1 MKKTLK
7 ITALSTLLMG
17 FFVSWSPAKDLATYI
32 DNAYRKIIENQI
44 YTEKQADALWWK
56 LNERDMILTP
66 NEEYDDLGDKFYDS
80 KLRSDESLNVT
91 RLLVDYPSATAAYLH
106 QIHNEKYICLQN
118 IREVWLSPKVDV
130 WAFINELSYWFVQ
143 DEYKAGTK
151 ADFIKYRDYARDYDS
166 DFSYSG
172 GMMNGSCTIYVP
184 ESELPKGLLSYSSKP
199 LSPVYFVKV
208 YSGDVYEAFKKG
220 DSAAREWCPGH
231 EYTGKAYT
239 ASRMKQHM
247 TCQQPD
253 EWYYSCKW
261 CGKCEYNPKH
271 TFSGSK
277 SPVHSFAR
285 FDISDKNFAG
295 INKQGEKVYYLSCRW
310 CGINKRDADLS
321 DFTYEFFLRQFS
333 LKNSPEV
340 KAAYNMYLEQKKD
353 SWKKGGQNYEQALDV
368 STKVNLNPWSFA
380 VPKSKDLKVKISE
393 NAQDGVYW
401 AARNGLVDESIL
413 GDDFTKPLTRMQ
425 ASAIAVTLAEKLS
438 GKSVSSAKSKTYS
451 DTKSKYALKAAG
463 AGIYGGASEGKFNP
477 DGAVDRQQLATFFY
491 QALMYAKKNKNVRY
505 TPYESKLARYSD
517 NAGIADW
524 AKEAAAF
531 MDALGLVE
539 GSSRTKFLPEET
551 LTIEQALVIANN
563 SLDAPN
569 IGWYQSGPSDTD
581 KLELRHSTNDFQL
594 QNGGVQTQLEYRYY
608 ERFWRPFA
616 IPEIPASAAVLERF
630 AVLDPY
636 TNERLYAR
644 KINFFAVKAE

>member
-7 ITALSTLLMG
+7 IAVFFILISG
-17 FFVSWSPAKDLATYI
+17 FFVSVVSAI
-32 DNAYRKIIENQI
+32 DIAEGINKAYRERIKKQI
-44 YTEKQADALWWK
+44 YTEKQADSLWWK

-66 NEEYDDLGDKFYDS
+66 IKEEPLLGDRYYETLLK
-80 KLRSDESLNVT
+80 SDESLNVT
-91 RLLVDYPSATAAYLH
+91 RLLVDYPTATASYYLH
-106 QIHNEKYICLQN
+106 GQSPLQN
-118 IREVWLSPKVDV
+118 IREVWLSPQVDS
-130 WAFINELSYWFVQ
+130 WEYINDLQEVF
-143 DEYKAGTK
+143 
-151 ADFIKYRDYARDYDS
+151 ADLGAALYFDG
-166 DFSYSG
+166 SG
-172 GMMNGSCTIYVP
+172 GMFNGFCTIYVSD
-184 ESELPKGLLSYSSKP
+184 EGELPNGLLSYSSKP

-247 TCQQPD
+247 TCQQPN

-271 TFSGSK
+271 TFSDGVPK
-277 SPVHSFAR
+277 SPAHDFAR
-285 FDISDKNFAG
+285 FDISDKNYIG
-295 INKQGEKVYYLSCRW
+295 TNKQGEEVYCLSCRW
-310 CGINKRDADLS
+310 CGINTRDDDLGL
-321 DFTYEFFLRQFS
+321 TYKFFLYS
-333 LKNSPEV
+333 TGNKDVPGMKE
-340 KAAYNMYLEQKKD
+340 AYNMYMEQKKN
-353 SWKKGGQNYEQALDV
+353 SWKKGGQNYEYSLNV
-368 STKVNLNPWSFA
+368 TTKDNINTFSFA
-380 VPKSKDLKVKISE
+380 VPKFKKVVAKISE

-401 AARNGLVDESIL
+401 AARNGLVDESVL
-413 GDDFTKPLTRMQ
+413 GDDFTKPLTRLQ
-425 ASAIAVTLAEKLS
+425 ASAIAVAIAEKLS
-438 GKSVSSAKSKTYS
+438 GKSVSSAKSKTYF

-505 TPYESKLARYSD
+505 TPYESKLTRYSD
-517 NAGIADW
+517 NVSIADW

-569 IGWYQSGPSDTD
+569 IGWYQSGPSDTSGMAYPGD
-581 KLELRHSTNDFQL
+581 NNTHNC
-594 QNGGVQTQLEYRYY
+594 GVSTQLNYRPY
-608 ERFWRPFA
+608 ERFWRPVA
-616 IPEIPASAAVLERF
+616 IPEKPGASVFDERF
-630 AVLDPY
+630 AILDPY
-636 TNERLYAR
+636 TNARLYVQ
-644 KINFFAVKAE
+644 KLKFFAIKAE

>member
-1 MKKTLK
+1 M
-7 ITALSTLLMG
+7 
-17 FFVSWSPAKDLATYI
+17 
-32 DNAYRKIIENQI
+32 
-44 YTEKQADALWWK
+44 
-56 LNERDMILTP
+56 
-66 NEEYDDLGDKFYDS
+66 LGDHYYGPLLK
-80 KLRSDESLNVT
+80 SDESLNVT
-91 RLLVDYPSATAAYLH
+91 RLLVDYPTATASYLYG
-106 QIHNEKYICLQN
+106 QSPLQN
-118 IREVWLSPKVDV
+118 IREVWLSPQVDS
-130 WAFINELSYWFVQ
+130 WEYINDLQEVF
-143 DEYKAGTK
+143 
-151 ADFIKYRDYARDYDS
+151 ADLGAALYFDG
-166 DFSYSG
+166 SG
-172 GMMNGSCTIYVP
+172 GMFNGFCTIYVSD
-184 ESELPKGLLSYSSKP
+184 EGELPKGLLSYSTKP

-220 DSAAREWCPGH
+220 DSAAMEWCSGH
-231 EYTGKAYT
+231 DYTGKAYT

-247 TCQQPD
+247 TCQQPN

-271 TFSGSK
+271 TFSDGVPK
-277 SPVHSFAR
+277 SPVHDFAR
-285 FDISDKNFAG
+285 FDISDKNYIG
-295 INKQGEKVYYLSCRW
+295 TNKQGEEVYCLSCRW
-310 CGINKRDADLS
+310 CGINKHESDLV
-321 DFTYEFFLRQFS
+321 DFTYEYFRYYNGH
-333 LKNSPEV
+333 KDTPEV
-340 KAAYNMYLEQKKD
+340 RAAYNMYMEQKKD

-380 VPKSKDLKVKISE
+380 VPKSKDVKAKISE
-393 NAQDGVYW
+393 KAQDGVYW

-517 NAGIADW
+517 NASIADW

-539 GSSRTKFLPEET
+539 GPSRTKFLPEET

-569 IGWYQSGPSDTD
+569 IGWYQSGPSDTSGMAYPGD
-581 KLELRHSTNDFQL
+581 NKTRNC
-594 QNGGVQTQLEYRYY
+594 GVSTQLNYRPY
-608 ERFWRPFA
+608 ERFWRPVA
-616 IPEIPASAAVLERF
+616 IPEKPGASVFDERF
-630 AVLDPY
+630 AILDPY
-636 TNERLYAR
+636 TNDRLYVQ
-644 KINFFAVKAE
+644 KLKFFAVKAE

>member
-7 ITALSTLLMG
+7 IAVFFILISG
-17 FFVSWSPAKDLATYI
+17 FFVSVVSAI
-32 DNAYRKIIENQI
+32 DIAEGINKAYRELIKKQI
-44 YTEKQADALWWK
+44 YTEKQADSLWWK

-66 NEEYDDLGDKFYDS
+66 IKEETLLGDHYYENLLK
-80 KLRSDESLNVT
+80 SDESLNVT
-91 RLLVDYPSATAAYLH
+91 RLLVDYPTATASYYLH
-106 QIHNEKYICLQN
+106 GQSPLQN
-118 IREVWLSPKVDV
+118 IREVWLSPQVDS
-130 WAFINELSYWFVQ
+130 WEYINDLQEVF
-143 DEYKAGTK
+143 
-151 ADFIKYRDYARDYDS
+151 ADLGSALYFDG
-166 DFSYSG
+166 SG
-172 GMMNGSCTIYVP
+172 GMFNGFCTIYVSD
-184 ESELPKGLLSYSSKP
+184 EGELPNGLLSYSSKP

-247 TCQQPD
+247 TCQQPN

-271 TFSGSK
+271 TFSDGVPK
-277 SPVHSFAR
+277 SPAHDFAR
-285 FDISDKNFAG
+285 FDISDKNYIG
-295 INKQGEKVYYLSCRW
+295 TNKQGEEVYCLSCRW
-310 CGINKRDADLS
+310 CGINTRDDDLGL
-321 DFTYEFFLRQFS
+321 TYKFFLYS
-333 LKNSPEV
+333 TGNKDVPGMKE
-340 KAAYNMYLEQKKD
+340 AYNMYMEQKKN
-353 SWKKGGQNYEQALDV
+353 SWKKGGQNYEYSLNV
-368 STKVNLNPWSFA
+368 TTKDNINTFSFA
-380 VPKSKDLKVKISE
+380 VPKFKKVVAKISE

-401 AARNGLVDESIL
+401 AARNGLVDESVL
-413 GDDFTKPLTRMQ
+413 GDDFTKPLTRLQ
-425 ASAIAVTLAEKLS
+425 ASAIAVAIAEKLS

-491 QALMYAKKNKNVRY
+491 QALMYAKKNKNIRY

-517 NAGIADW
+517 NASIADW

-569 IGWYQSGPSDTD
+569 IGWYQSGPSDTSGMAYPGD
-581 KLELRHSTNDFQL
+581 NNTHNC
-594 QNGGVQTQLEYRYY
+594 GVSTQLNYRPY
-608 ERFWRPFA
+608 ERFWRPVA
-616 IPEIPASAAVLERF
+616 IPEKPGASVFDERF
-630 AVLDPY
+630 AILDPY
-636 TNERLYAR
+636 TNARLYVQ
-644 KINFFAVKAE
+644 KLKFFAIKAE

>member
-1 MKKTLK
+1 MKKTFK
-7 ITALSTLLMG
+7 IAALSTLIMS
-17 FFVSWSPAKDLATYI
+17 FFVNLSPAKAPTTYI
-32 DNAYRKIIENQI
+32 DNAYKEIIENQI
-44 YTEKQADALWWK
+44 YTEQQADALWWK
-56 LNERDMILTP
+56 TNERDMILTP
-66 NEEYDDLGDKFYDS
+66 NEEYDDLGDMFYDS
-80 KLRSDESLNVT
+80 KLRSDESLNIT
-91 RLLVDYPSATAAYLH
+91 RLLVDYPSATASYLH
-106 QIHNEKYICLQN
+106 QIFRKQYLCLQN
-118 IREVWLSPKVDV
+118 IREVWLSQQVDV
-130 WAFINELSYWFVQ
+130 WAFIDELQ
-143 DEYKAGTK
+143 DEFLEEEYQAGTK
-151 ADFIKYRDYARDYDS
+151 DDFIKYVDKLW
-166 DFSYSG
+166 FSG

-247 TCQQPD
+247 TCQQPN

-261 CGKCEYNPKH
+261 CGKCEYNPNH
-271 TFSGSK
+271 TFSDGVPK
-277 SPVHSFAR
+277 SPVHDFAR

-295 INKQGEKVYYLSCRW
+295 KNKQGENVYYISCRW
-310 CGINKRDADLS
+310 CGINKRESDLV
-321 DFTYEFFLRQFS
+321 DFTYEYFRYCTGHKDTS
-333 LKNSPEV
+333 EV
-340 KAAYNMYLEQKKD
+340 RAAYNMYMEQKKD

-380 VPKSKDLKVKISE
+380 VPKSKKVVAKISE

-401 AARNGLVDESIL
+401 AARNGLVDESVL
-413 GDDFTKPLTRMQ
+413 GDDFTKPLTRLQ
-425 ASAIAVTLAEKLS
+425 ASAIAVVLAEKLS
-438 GKSVSSAKSKTYS
+438 GKSVLSAKSKTYS
-451 DTKSKYALKAAG
+451 DTKSRYALKAAG

-517 NAGIADW
+517 SASIADW

-539 GSSRTKFLPEET
+539 GSSRTEFLPEET

-581 KLELRHSTNDFQL
+581 KLELSHSTNDFQL
-594 QNGGVQTQLEYRYY
+594 QNCGVATQLEYRYY
-608 ERFWRPFA
+608 ERFWRPFS
-616 IPEIPASAAVLERF
+616 IPEIPAAAAMLERF

-644 KINFFAVKAE
+644 KINFFAIKAE

>member
-1 MKKTLK
+1 MKKTFK
-7 ITALSTLLMG
+7 IAVLSTLIMG
-17 FFVSWSPAKDLATYI
+17 FFVSVASAKDLATYI

-44 YTEKQADALWWK
+44 YTEKQADSLWWK

-66 NEEYDDLGDKFYDS
+66 IKEYDDLGDKFYDS
-80 KLRSDESLNVT
+80 KLSSDESLNIT
-91 RLLVDYPSATAAYLH
+91 RLLVDYPSATATYLH
-106 QIHNEKYICLQN
+106 QIQLKRSNCLQN
-118 IREVWLSPKVDV
+118 IREVWLSPQVDV
-130 WAFINELSYWFVQ
+130 WAFIDDLQSEFIQ
-143 DEYKAGTK
+143 DEYQAGTK
-151 ADFIKYRDYARDYDS
+151 DDFIKYEDKLW
-166 DFSYSG
+166 FSG
-172 GMMNGSCTIYVP
+172 GMMNGFCTIYVP

-231 EYTGKAYT
+231 VYTGKAYT
-239 ASRMKQHM
+239 ASRMKRHM
-247 TCQQPD
+247 TCRQPN

-261 CGKCEYNPKH
+261 CGKCEYNPNH
-271 TFSGSK
+271 TFSDGIPK
-277 SPVHSFAR
+277 SPVHDFAR
-285 FDISDKNFAG
+285 FDISDKNYIG
-295 INKQGEKVYYLSCRW
+295 TNKQGEEVYCLSCRW
-310 CGINKRDADLS
+310 CGINTRDDDLGL
-321 DFTYEFFLRQFS
+321 TYKFFLYS
-333 LKNSPEV
+333 TGNKDVPGMKE
-340 KAAYNMYLEQKKD
+340 AYNMYMEQKKN
-353 SWKKGGQNYEQALDV
+353 SWKKGGQNYEFSLNV
-368 STKVNLNPWSFA
+368 TTKDNINTFSFA
-380 VPKSKDLKVKISE
+380 VPKSKKVVAKISE

-401 AARNGLVDESIL
+401 AARNGLVDEEAL

-425 ASAIAVTLAEKLS
+425 ASAIAVALAEKLS

-505 TPYESKLARYSD
+505 TPYESKLTRYSD
-517 NAGIADW
+517 NASIADW
-524 AKEAAAF
+524 AKDAAAF

-539 GSSRTKFLPEET
+539 GLSRTKFLPEET

-594 QNGGVQTQLEYRYY
+594 QNCGVQTQLEYRYY

>member
-1 MKKTLK
+1 MKKTFK
-7 ITALSTLLMG
+7 ITGLSTLIIG
-17 FFVSWSPAKDLATYI
+17 FFVSVASAKDLATYI
-32 DNAYRKIIENQI
+32 DNAYKEIIEKQI
-44 YTEKQADALWWK
+44 YTEKQADSLWWK
-56 LNERDMILTP
+56 TNAREMILTP

-80 KLRSDESLNVT
+80 KLRSDESLNIT
-91 RLLVDYPSATAAYLH
+91 RLLVDYPSATASYLH
-106 QIHNEKYICLQN
+106 QIFKAKYLCLKN
-118 IREVWLSPKVDV
+118 IREVWLSQQVDA
-130 WAFINELSYWFVQ
+130 WAFIDELQSEFIQ
-143 DEYKAGTK
+143 EEYKAGTK
-151 ADFIKYRDYARDYDS
+151 DDFIKYEDKLW
-166 DFSYSG
+166 FSG
-172 GMMNGSCTIYVP
+172 GMMNGFCTIYVP

-353 SWKKGGQNYEQALDV
+353 SWKKGGTSYEQALDV

-380 VPKSKDLKVKISE
+380 VPKSKDVKAKISE

-401 AARNGLVDESIL
+401 ASLNGLVDESVL
-413 GDDFTKPLTRMQ
+413 GDDFTKPLTRLQ

-438 GKSVSSAKSKTYS
+438 GKSISPAKSKTYS

-463 AGIYGGASEGKFNP
+463 VGIYGGASEGKFNP

-581 KLELRHSTNDFQL
+581 KFELRHSTNDFQL
-594 QNGGVQTQLEYRYY
+594 QNCGVATQLEYRYY
-608 ERFWRPFA
+608 ERFWRPFS
-616 IPEIPASAAVLERF
+616 IPEIPAAAAVLERF

-644 KINFFAVKAE
+644 KINFFAVKAD

>member
-7 ITALSTLLMG
+7 IAVFFILIAG
-17 FFVSWSPAKDLATYI
+17 FFVSVVSAI
-32 DNAYRKIIENQI
+32 DIAESINKAYRERIKKQI
-44 YTEKQADALWWK
+44 YTEKQADSLWWK

-66 NEEYDDLGDKFYDS
+66 IKEETLLGDHYYEPLLK
-80 KLRSDESLNVT
+80 SDESLNVT
-91 RLLVDYPSATAAYLH
+91 RLLVDYPTATASYLYG
-106 QIHNEKYICLQN
+106 QSPLQN
-118 IREVWLSPKVDV
+118 IREVWLSPQVDS
-130 WAFINELSYWFVQ
+130 WEYINDLQEFFEQLGDDLFIG
-143 DEYKAGTK
+143 A
-151 ADFIKYRDYARDYDS
+151 
-166 DFSYSG
+166 SG
-172 GMMNGSCTIYVP
+172 GMFNGFCTIYVSD
-184 ESELPKGLLSYSSKP
+184 EGELPKGLLSYSSKP

-247 TCQQPD
+247 TCQQPN

-271 TFSGSK
+271 TFSDGVPK
-277 SPVHSFAR
+277 SPVHDFAR
-285 FDISDKNFAG
+285 FDISDKNYIG
-295 INKQGEKVYYLSCRW
+295 TNKQGEEVYCLSCRW
-310 CGINKRDADLS
+310 CGINTRDADIS
-321 DFTYEFFLRQFS
+321 DFTYKFFLRQFS
-333 LKNSPEV
+333 LKDSPDV
-340 KAAYNMYLEQKKD
+340 KAAYNMYLEQKR
-353 SWKKGGQNYEQALDV
+353 SGWKKGGQSYEFSLNV
-368 STKVNLNPWSFA
+368 TTKNNINTFSFA
-380 VPKSKDLKVKISE
+380 VPKSKDVKAKINE
-393 NAQDGVYW
+393 EFQNGVYW
-401 AARNGLVDESIL
+401 AARNGLVDESVL
-413 GDDFTKPLTRMQ
+413 GDDFTKPLTRLQ
-425 ASAIAVTLAEKLS
+425 ASAIAVALAEKLS

-463 AGIYGGASEGKFNP
+463 AGIYGGASDGKFNP
-477 DGAVDRQQLATFFY
+477 DSAVDRQQLATFFY

-517 NAGIADW
+517 NASIADW

-569 IGWYQSGPSDTD
+569 IGWYQSGPSDTSGMAYPGD
-581 KLELRHSTNDFQL
+581 NNTRNC
-594 QNGGVQTQLEYRYY
+594 GVSTQLNYRPY
-608 ERFWRPFA
+608 ERFWRPVA
-616 IPEIPASAAVLERF
+616 IPEKPGASVFDESF
-630 AVLDPY
+630 AILDPY
-636 TNERLYAR
+636 TNDRLYVQ
-644 KINFFAVKAE
+644 KLKFFAVKAD

>member
-1 MKKTLK
+1 M
-7 ITALSTLLMG
+7 
-17 FFVSWSPAKDLATYI
+17 
-32 DNAYRKIIENQI
+32 
-44 YTEKQADALWWK
+44 
-56 LNERDMILTP
+56 
-66 NEEYDDLGDKFYDS
+66 LGDHYYGPLLK
-80 KLRSDESLNVT
+80 SDESLNVT
-91 RLLVDYPSATAAYLH
+91 RLLVDYPTATASYLYG
-106 QIHNEKYICLQN
+106 QSPLQN
-118 IREVWLSPKVDV
+118 IREVWLSPQVDS
-130 WAFINELSYWFVQ
+130 WEYINELQEVF
-143 DEYKAGTK
+143 
-151 ADFIKYRDYARDYDS
+151 ADLGAALYFDG
-166 DFSYSG
+166 SG
-172 GMMNGSCTIYVP
+172 GMFNGFCTIYVSD
-184 ESELPKGLLSYSSKP
+184 EGELPNGLLSYSSKP

-220 DSAAREWCPGH
+220 DSAAKEWCPGH
-231 EYTGKAYT
+231 VYTGKAYT

-247 TCQQPD
+247 TCQQKN

-261 CGKCEYNPKH
+261 CGKCEYNPNH
-271 TFSGSK
+271 TFSDEGTK
-277 SPVHSFAR
+277 FPVHDFAR

-295 INKQGEKVYYLSCRW
+295 TNKQGEKVYYLSCRW
-310 CGINKRDADLS
+310 CGINKRESDLA
-321 DFTYEFFLRQFS
+321 DFTYEYFRYGAGH
-333 LKNSPEV
+333 KDTPEV
-340 KAAYNMYLEQKKD
+340 RAAYNMYMEQKKD
-353 SWKKGGQNYEQALDV
+353 SWKKGGTSYEQALDV

-380 VPKSKDLKVKISE
+380 VPKSKDVKAKISE

-401 AARNGLVDESIL
+401 AARNGLVDESVL

-425 ASAIAVTLAEKLS
+425 ASAIAVALAEKLS

-463 AGIYGGASEGKFNP
+463 AGIYGGASDGKFNP

-569 IGWYQSGPSDTD
+569 IGWYQSDPSDTSGMAYPGD
-581 KLELRHSTNDFQL
+581 NNARNC
-594 QNGGVQTQLEYRYY
+594 GVSTQLNYRPY
-608 ERFWRPFA
+608 ERFWRPVA
-616 IPEIPASAAVLERF
+616 IPEKPGASVFDERF
-630 AVLDPY
+630 AILDPY
-636 TNERLYAR
+636 TNDRLYVQ
-644 KINFFAVKAE
+644 KLKFFAVKAE

>member
-1 MKKTLK
+1 M
-7 ITALSTLLMG
+7 
-17 FFVSWSPAKDLATYI
+17 
-32 DNAYRKIIENQI
+32 
-44 YTEKQADALWWK
+44 
-56 LNERDMILTP
+56 
-66 NEEYDDLGDKFYDS
+66 LGDHYYGPLLK
-80 KLRSDESLNVT
+80 SDESLNVT
-91 RLLVDYPSATAAYLH
+91 RLLVDYPTATASYLYG
-106 QIHNEKYICLQN
+106 QSPLQN
-118 IREVWLSPKVDV
+118 IREVWLSPQVDS
-130 WAFINELSYWFVQ
+130 WEYINDLQEVF
-143 DEYKAGTK
+143 
-151 ADFIKYRDYARDYDS
+151 ADLGAALYFDG
-166 DFSYSG
+166 SG
-172 GMMNGSCTIYVP
+172 GMFNGFCTIYVSD
-184 ESELPKGLLSYSSKP
+184 EGELPKGLLSYSTKP

-220 DSAAREWCPGH
+220 DSAAKEWCPGH
-231 EYTGKAYT
+231 VYTGKAYT

-247 TCQQPD
+247 TCQQKN

-271 TFSGSK
+271 TFSDGVPK
-277 SPVHSFAR
+277 SPVHDFAR

-295 INKQGEKVYYLSCRW
+295 KNKQGENVYYISCRW
-310 CGINKRDADLS
+310 CGINKHESDLV
-321 DFTYEFFLRQFS
+321 DFTYEYFRYCTGH
-333 LKNSPEV
+333 KDTPEV
-340 KAAYNMYLEQKKD
+340 RAAYNMYMEQKKD

-380 VPKSKDLKVKISE
+380 VSKSKDVKAKISE

-401 AARNGLVDESIL
+401 AARNGLVDESVL

-517 NAGIADW
+517 NASIADW

-539 GSSRTKFLPEET
+539 GPSRTKFLPEET

-569 IGWYQSGPSDTD
+569 IGWYQSGPSDTSGMAYPGD
-581 KLELRHSTNDFQL
+581 NKTRNC
-594 QNGGVQTQLEYRYY
+594 GVSTQLNYRPY
-608 ERFWRPFA
+608 ERFWRPVA
-616 IPEIPASAAVLERF
+616 IPEKPGASVFDERF
-630 AVLDPY
+630 AILDPY
-636 TNERLYAR
+636 TNDRLYVQ
-644 KINFFAVKAE
+644 KLKFFAVKAE

>member
-7 ITALSTLLMG
+7 IAVFFILIAG
-17 FFVSWSPAKDLATYI
+17 FFVSVVSAI
-32 DNAYRKIIENQI
+32 DIAEGINKAYRERIKKQI
-44 YTEKQADALWWK
+44 YTEKQADSLWWK
-56 LNERDMILTP
+56 LNERDMVLTP
-66 NEEYDDLGDKFYDS
+66 IKEETLLGDHYYGPLLK
-80 KLRSDESLNVT
+80 SDESLNVT
-91 RLLVDYPSATAAYLH
+91 RLLVDYPTATASYLYG
-106 QIHNEKYICLQN
+106 QSPLQN
-118 IREVWLSPKVDV
+118 IREVWLSPQVDS
-130 WAFINELSYWFVQ
+130 WEYINDLQEVF
-143 DEYKAGTK
+143 
-151 ADFIKYRDYARDYDS
+151 ADLGAALYFDG
-166 DFSYSG
+166 SG
-172 GMMNGSCTIYVP
+172 GMFNGFCTIYVSD
-184 ESELPKGLLSYSSKP
+184 EGELPNGLLSYSSKP

-247 TCQQPD
+247 TCRQPN

-271 TFSGSK
+271 TFSDGVPK
-277 SPVHSFAR
+277 SPVHDFAR
-285 FDISDKNFAG
+285 FDISDKNYIG
-295 INKQGEKVYYLSCRW
+295 TNKQGEEVYCLSCRW
-310 CGINKRDADLS
+310 CGINTRDDDLGL
-321 DFTYEFFLRQFS
+321 TYKFFLYS
-333 LKNSPEV
+333 TGNKDVPGMKEV
-340 KAAYNMYLEQKKD
+340 YNMYMEQKKN
-353 SWKKGGQNYEQALDV
+353 SWKKGGQSYEFSLNV
-368 STKVNLNPWSFA
+368 TTKNNINTFSFA
-380 VPKSKDLKVKISE
+380 VPKSKKVAAKISE

-401 AARNGLVDESIL
+401 AARNGLVDESVL
-413 GDDFTKPLTRMQ
+413 GDDFTKPLTRLQ
-425 ASAIAVTLAEKLS
+425 ASAIAVALAEKLS

-517 NAGIADW
+517 NASIADW

-539 GSSRTKFLPEET
+539 GPSRTKFLPEEK
-551 LTIEQALVIANN
+551 LTIEQALIVANN

-569 IGWYQSGPSDTD
+569 IGWYQSGPSDTE
-581 KLELRHSTNDFQL
+581 KLDELRHSTNDFQL
-594 QNGGVQTQLEYRYY
+594 QNCGVATQLEYRYY
-608 ERFWRPFA
+608 ERFWRPFS
-616 IPEIPASAAVLERF
+616 IPEMPAAAAVLERF

-644 KINFFAVKAE
+644 KINFFAVKAD

>member
-1 MKKTLK
+1 M
-7 ITALSTLLMG
+7 
-17 FFVSWSPAKDLATYI
+17 
-32 DNAYRKIIENQI
+32 
-44 YTEKQADALWWK
+44 
-56 LNERDMILTP
+56 
-66 NEEYDDLGDKFYDS
+66 LGDHYYGPLLK
-80 KLRSDESLNVT
+80 SDESLNVT
-91 RLLVDYPSATAAYLH
+91 RLLVDYPTATASYLYG
-106 QIHNEKYICLQN
+106 QSPLQN
-118 IREVWLSPKVDV
+118 IREVWLSPQVDS
-130 WAFINELSYWFVQ
+130 WEYINDLQEVF
-143 DEYKAGTK
+143 
-151 ADFIKYRDYARDYDS
+151 ADLGAALYFDG
-166 DFSYSG
+166 SG
-172 GMMNGSCTIYVP
+172 GMFNGFCTIYVSD
-184 ESELPKGLLSYSSKP
+184 EGELPKGLLSYSSKP

-247 TCQQPD
+247 TCQQPN

-271 TFSGSK
+271 TFSDGVPK
-277 SPVHSFAR
+277 SPVHDFAR
-285 FDISDKNFAG
+285 FDISDKNYIG
-295 INKQGEKVYYLSCRW
+295 TNKQGEEVYCLSCRW
-310 CGINKRDADLS
+310 CGINTRDDDLGL
-321 DFTYEFFLRQFS
+321 TYKFFLYS
-333 LKNSPEV
+333 TGNKDVPGMKE
-340 KAAYNMYLEQKKD
+340 AYNMYMEQKKN
-353 SWKKGGQNYEQALDV
+353 SWKKGGQNYEFSLNV
-368 STKVNLNPWSFA
+368 TTKDNINTFSFA
-380 VPKSKDLKVKISE
+380 VPKSKKVVAKISE

-401 AARNGLVDESIL
+401 AARNGLVDESVL
-413 GDDFTKPLTRMQ
+413 GEDFTKPLTRMQ
-425 ASAIAVTLAEKLS
+425 ASAIAVALAEKLS
-438 GKSVSSAKSKTYS
+438 GKSISPAKSKTYS

-539 GSSRTKFLPEET
+539 GPSRTKFLPEET

-569 IGWYQSGPSDTD
+569 IGWYQSGPSDTSGMVYPGD
-581 KLELRHSTNDFQL
+581 NNARNCGLS
-594 QNGGVQTQLEYRYY
+594 TQLNYRPY
-608 ERFWRPFA
+608 ERFWRPVA
-616 IPEIPASAAVLERF
+616 IPEKPGASVFDERF
-630 AVLDPY
+630 AILDPY
-636 TNERLYAR
+636 TNDRLYC
-644 KINFFAVKAE
+644 KN

>member
-7 ITALSTLLMG
+7 IAVFFILIAG
-17 FFVSWSPAKDLATYI
+17 FFVSVVSAI
-32 DNAYRKIIENQI
+32 DIAEGINKAYRERIKKQI
-44 YTEKQADALWWK
+44 YTEKQADSLWWK

-66 NEEYDDLGDKFYDS
+66 IKEETLLGNQYYWSLLK
-80 KLRSDESLNVT
+80 SDESLNVT
-91 RLLVDYPSATAAYLH
+91 RLLVDYSTATASYLFG
-106 QIHNEKYICLQN
+106 QSPLQN
-118 IREVWLSPKVDV
+118 IREVWLSPQVDS
-130 WAFINELSYWFVQ
+130 WEYINDLQEVFEDLGAALYF
-143 DEYKAGTK
+143 DG
-151 ADFIKYRDYARDYDS
+151 
-166 DFSYSG
+166 SG
-172 GMMNGSCTIYVP
+172 GMFNGFCTIYVSD
-184 ESELPKGLLSYSSKP
+184 EGELPKGLLSYSSKP

-247 TCQQPD
+247 TCQQPN

-271 TFSGSK
+271 TFSDGVPK
-277 SPVHSFAR
+277 SPVHDFAR
-285 FDISDKNFAG
+285 FDISDKNYIG
-295 INKQGEKVYYLSCRW
+295 TNKQGEEVYCLSCRW
-310 CGINKRDADLS
+310 CGINTRDDDLGL
-321 DFTYEFFLRQFS
+321 TYKFFLYS
-333 LKNSPEV
+333 TGNKDVPGMKE
-340 KAAYNMYLEQKKD
+340 AYNMYMEQKKNN
-353 SWKKGGQNYEQALDV
+353 WKKGGQNYEFSLNV
-368 STKVNLNPWSFA
+368 TTKNNINTFSFA
-380 VPKSKDLKVKISE
+380 VPKSKKVVAKISE

-401 AARNGLVDESIL
+401 AARNGLVDESVL
-413 GDDFTKPLTRMQ
+413 GDDFTKPLTRLQ
-425 ASAIAVTLAEKLS
+425 ASAIAVALAEKLS

-524 AKEAAAF
+524 AKEAATF

-551 LTIEQALVIANN
+551 LTIEQALIVANN

-569 IGWYQSGPSDTD
+569 IGWYQSGPSDTSGMVYPGD
-581 KLELRHSTNDFQL
+581 NNARNCGLS
-594 QNGGVQTQLEYRYY
+594 TQLNYRPY
-608 ERFWRPFA
+608 ERFWRPVA
-616 IPEIPASAAVLERF
+616 IPEKPGASVFDERF
-630 AVLDPY
+630 AILDPY
-636 TNERLYAR
+636 TNDRLYVQ
-644 KINFFAVKAE
+644 KLKFYAVKAE

>member
-7 ITALSTLLMG
+7 IAVFFILIAG
-17 FFVSWSPAKDLATYI
+17 FFVSVVSAI
-32 DNAYRKIIENQI
+32 DIAEGINKAYRERIKKQI
-44 YTEKQADALWWK
+44 YTEKQADSLWWK

-66 NEEYDDLGDKFYDS
+66 IKEETLLGDHYYGPLLK
-80 KLRSDESLNVT
+80 SDESLNVT
-91 RLLVDYPSATAAYLH
+91 RLLVDYPTATASYLYG
-106 QIHNEKYICLQN
+106 QSPLQN
-118 IREVWLSPKVDV
+118 IREVWLSPQVDS
-130 WAFINELSYWFVQ
+130 WEYINDLQEVF
-143 DEYKAGTK
+143 
-151 ADFIKYRDYARDYDS
+151 ADLGAALYFDG
-166 DFSYSG
+166 SG
-172 GMMNGSCTIYVP
+172 GMFNGFCTIYVSD
-184 ESELPKGLLSYSSKP
+184 EGELPKGLLSYSTKP

-247 TCQQPD
+247 TCQQPN

-271 TFSGSK
+271 TFSDGVPK
-277 SPVHSFAR
+277 SPVHDFAR
-285 FDISDKNFAG
+285 FDISDKNYIG
-295 INKQGEKVYYLSCRW
+295 TNKQGEEVYCLSCRW
-310 CGINKRDADLS
+310 CGINTRDDDLGL
-321 DFTYEFFLRQFS
+321 TYKFFLYS
-333 LKNSPEV
+333 TGNKDVPGMKE
-340 KAAYNMYLEQKKD
+340 AYNMYMEQKKN
-353 SWKKGGQNYEQALDV
+353 SWKKGGQSYEFSLNV
-368 STKVNLNPWSFA
+368 TTKNNINTFSFA
-380 VPKSKDLKVKISE
+380 VPKYKKVAAKISE

-401 AARNGLVDESIL
+401 AARNGLVDESVL
-413 GDDFTKPLTRMQ
+413 GDDFTKPLTRLQ
-425 ASAIAVTLAEKLS
+425 ASAIAVALAEKLS

-517 NAGIADW
+517 SASIADW

-594 QNGGVQTQLEYRYY
+594 QNCGAQTQLEYRYY

-630 AVLDPY
+630 AILDPY
-636 TNERLYAR
+636 TNDRLYVQ
-644 KINFFAVKAE
+644 KLKFFAVKAD

>member
-7 ITALSTLLMG
+7 IAVFFILIAG
-17 FFVSWSPAKDLATYI
+17 FFVSVVSAI
-32 DNAYRKIIENQI
+32 DIAEGINKAYRERIKKQI
-44 YTEKQADALWWK
+44 YTEKQADSLWWK

-66 NEEYDDLGDKFYDS
+66 IKEKALLGDHYYEPL
-80 KLRSDESLNVT
+80 LRSDESLNVT
-91 RLLVDYPSATAAYLH
+91 RLLVDYPTATASYLYGN
-106 QIHNEKYICLQN
+106 IFFGFVCLQN
-118 IREVWLSPKVDV
+118 IREVWLSPQVDS
-130 WAFINELSYWFVQ
+130 WEYINDLQEFFEQLG
-143 DEYKAGTK
+143 DDLCIGA
-151 ADFIKYRDYARDYDS
+151 
-166 DFSYSG
+166 SG
-172 GMMNGSCTIYVP
+172 GIMNGFCTIYVSD
-184 ESELPKGLLSYSSKP
+184 EGELPNGLLSYSSKP

-247 TCQQPD
+247 TCQQPN

-271 TFSGSK
+271 TFSDGVPK
-277 SPVHSFAR
+277 SPVHDFAR
-285 FDISDKNFAG
+285 FDISDKNYIG
-295 INKQGEKVYYLSCRW
+295 TNKQGEEVYCLSCRW
-310 CGINKRDADLS
+310 CGINTRDDDLGL
-321 DFTYEFFLRQFS
+321 TYKFFLYS
-333 LKNSPEV
+333 TGNKDVPGMKEV
-340 KAAYNMYLEQKKD
+340 YNMYMEQKKN
-353 SWKKGGQNYEQALDV
+353 SWKKGGQSYEFSLNV
-368 STKVNLNPWSFA
+368 TTKNNINTFSFA
-380 VPKSKDLKVKISE
+380 VPKSKKVAAKISE

-401 AARNGLVDESIL
+401 AARNGLVDESVL
-413 GDDFTKPLTRMQ
+413 GDDFTKPLTRLQ
-425 ASAIAVTLAEKLS
+425 ASAIAVALAEKLS

-477 DGAVDRQQLATFFY
+477 DGAVDRQQLATFLY

-517 NAGIADW
+517 NASIADW

-539 GSSRTKFLPEET
+539 GPSRTKFLPEET

-569 IGWYQSGPSDTD
+569 IGWYQSGPSDTSGMVYPGD
-581 KLELRHSTNDFQL
+581 NKARNC
-594 QNGGVQTQLEYRYY
+594 GVSTQLNYRPY
-608 ERFWRPFA
+608 ERFWRPVA
-616 IPEIPASAAVLERF
+616 IPEKPGASVFDESF
-630 AVLDPY
+630 AILDPY
-636 TNERLYAR
+636 TNDRLYVQ
-644 KINFFAVKAE
+644 KLKFFAVKAE

>member
-1 MKKTLK
+1 M
-7 ITALSTLLMG
+7 
-17 FFVSWSPAKDLATYI
+17 
-32 DNAYRKIIENQI
+32 
-44 YTEKQADALWWK
+44 
-56 LNERDMILTP
+56 
-66 NEEYDDLGDKFYDS
+66 LGDHYYGPLLK
-80 KLRSDESLNVT
+80 SDESLNVT
-91 RLLVDYPSATAAYLH
+91 RLLVDYPTATASYLYG
-106 QIHNEKYICLQN
+106 QSPLQN
-118 IREVWLSPKVDV
+118 IREVWLSPQVDS
-130 WAFINELSYWFVQ
+130 WEYINDLQEVF
-143 DEYKAGTK
+143 
-151 ADFIKYRDYARDYDS
+151 ADLGAALYFDG
-166 DFSYSG
+166 SG
-172 GMMNGSCTIYVP
+172 GMFNGFCTIYVSD
-184 ESELPKGLLSYSSKP
+184 EGELPKGLLSYSSKP

-247 TCQQPD
+247 TCRQPN

-261 CGKCEYNPKH
+261 CGKCEYNPNH
-271 TFSGSK
+271 TFSDGVPK
-277 SPVHSFAR
+277 SPVHDFAR
-285 FDISDKNFAG
+285 FDISDKNYIG
-295 INKQGEKVYYLSCRW
+295 TNKQGEEVYCLSCRW
-310 CGINKRDADLS
+310 CGINTRDADIS
-321 DFTYEFFLRQFS
+321 DFTYKFFLRQFS
-333 LKNSPEV
+333 LKDSPDV
-340 KAAYNMYLEQKKD
+340 KAAYNMYLEQKR
-353 SWKKGGQNYEQALDV
+353 SGWKKGGQSYEFSLNV
-368 STKVNLNPWSFA
+368 TTKNNINTFSFA
-380 VPKSKDLKVKISE
+380 VPKYKKVAAKISE
-393 NAQDGVYW
+393 KAQDGVYW
-401 AARNGLVDESIL
+401 AARNGLVDESVL
-413 GDDFTKPLTRMQ
+413 GDDFSKPLTRMQ

-463 AGIYGGASEGKFNP
+463 AGIYGGASDGKFNP

-524 AKEAAAF
+524 AKKAAAF

-581 KLELRHSTNDFQL
+581 KLELRHSANDFQL

>member
-1 MKKTLK
+1 M
-7 ITALSTLLMG
+7 
-17 FFVSWSPAKDLATYI
+17 
-32 DNAYRKIIENQI
+32 
-44 YTEKQADALWWK
+44 
-56 LNERDMILTP
+56 
-66 NEEYDDLGDKFYDS
+66 LGDHYYGPLLK
-80 KLRSDESLNVT
+80 SDESLNVT
-91 RLLVDYPSATAAYLH
+91 RLLVDYLTATASYLYG
-106 QIHNEKYICLQN
+106 QSPLQN
-118 IREVWLSPKVDV
+118 IREVWLSPQVDS
-130 WAFINELSYWFVQ
+130 WEYINDLQEVF
-143 DEYKAGTK
+143 
-151 ADFIKYRDYARDYDS
+151 ADLGAALYFDG
-166 DFSYSG
+166 SG
-172 GMMNGSCTIYVP
+172 GMFNGFCTIYVSD
-184 ESELPKGLLSYSSKP
+184 EGELPKGLLSYSTKP

-220 DSAAREWCPGH
+220 DSAAMEWCSGH
-231 EYTGKAYT
+231 DYTGKAYT

-247 TCQQPD
+247 TCQQPN

-271 TFSGSK
+271 TFSDGVPK
-277 SPVHSFAR
+277 SPVHDFAR
-285 FDISDKNFAG
+285 FDISDKNYIG
-295 INKQGEKVYYLSCRW
+295 TNKQGEEVYCLSCRW
-310 CGINKRDADLS
+310 CGINKHESDLV
-321 DFTYEFFLRQFS
+321 DFTYEYFRYYNGH
-333 LKNSPEV
+333 KDTPEV
-340 KAAYNMYLEQKKD
+340 RAAYNMYMEQKKD

-380 VPKSKDLKVKISE
+380 VSKSKDVKAKISE

-401 AARNGLVDESIL
+401 AARNGLVDESVL

-505 TPYESKLARYSD
+505 SPYESKLSRYSD
-517 NAGIADW
+517 SESIADW

-539 GSSRTKFLPEET
+539 GPSRTKFLPEET

-569 IGWYQSGPSDTD
+569 IGWYQSGPSDTSGMAYPGD
-581 KLELRHSTNDFQL
+581 NKTRNC
-594 QNGGVQTQLEYRYY
+594 GVSTQLNYRPY
-608 ERFWRPFA
+608 ERFWRPVA
-616 IPEIPASAAVLERF
+616 IPEKPGASVFDERF
-630 AVLDPY
+630 AILDPY
-636 TNERLYAR
+636 TNDRLYVQ
-644 KINFFAVKAE
+644 KLKFFAVKAE

>member
-1 MKKTLK
+1 MKKTFK
-7 ITALSTLLMG
+7 IAALSTLIMG
-17 FFVSWSPAKDLATYI
+17 FFVSLSPAKDPTTYI
-32 DNAYRKIIENQI
+32 DNAYKEIIENQI
-44 YTEKQADALWWK
+44 YTEQQADALWWK
-56 LNERDMILTP
+56 TNERDMILTP
-66 NEEYDDLGDKFYDS
+66 NEEYDDLGDMFYDS
-80 KLRSDESLNVT
+80 KLRSDESLNIT
-91 RLLVDYPSATAAYLH
+91 RLLVDYPSATASYLH
-106 QIHNEKYICLQN
+106 QIFRKQYLCLQN
-118 IREVWLSPKVDV
+118 IREVWLSQQVDA
-130 WAFINELSYWFVQ
+130 WAFIDELQ
-143 DEYKAGTK
+143 DEFLEEEYQAGTK
-151 ADFIKYRDYARDYDS
+151 DDFIKYVDKLW
-166 DFSYSG
+166 FSG

-199 LSPVYFVKV
+199 LSPVYFVKI

-247 TCQQPD
+247 TCQQPN

-271 TFSGSK
+271 TFSDGVPK
-277 SPVHSFAR
+277 SPAHDFAR
-285 FDISDKNFAG
+285 FDISDKNYIG
-295 INKQGEKVYYLSCRW
+295 TNKQGEEVYCLSCRW
-310 CGINKRDADLS
+310 CGINKRESDLV
-321 DFTYEFFLRQFS
+321 DFTYEYFRHGAGH
-333 LKNSPEV
+333 KDTPEV
-340 KAAYNMYLEQKKD
+340 RAAYNMYMEQKKD

-368 STKVNLNPWSFA
+368 STKVNSNPWSFA
-380 VPKSKDLKVKISE
+380 VPKSKKVVAKISE

-401 AARNGLVDESIL
+401 AARNGLVDESVL
-413 GDDFTKPLTRMQ
+413 GDDFTKPLTRLQ
-425 ASAIAVTLAEKLS
+425 ASAIAVAIAEKLS

-451 DTKSKYALKAAG
+451 DTKNKYALKAAG

-517 NAGIADW
+517 SASIADW

-581 KLELRHSTNDFQL
+581 KLELSHSTNDFQL
-594 QNGGVQTQLEYRYY
+594 QNCGVATQLEYRYY
-608 ERFWRPFA
+608 ERFWRPFS
-616 IPEIPASAAVLERF
+616 IPEIPAEAAVLERF

-644 KINFFAVKAE
+644 KINFFAVKAK

>member
-1 MKKTLK
+1 MKKTFK
-7 ITALSTLLMG
+7 IAALSTLIMG
-17 FFVSWSPAKDLATYI
+17 FFVSWSPAKDLTTYI
-32 DNAYRKIIENQI
+32 DNAYKEIIENQI
-44 YTEKQADALWWK
+44 YTEQQADALWWK
-56 LNERDMILTP
+56 TNERDMILTP
-66 NEEYDDLGDKFYDS
+66 NEEYDDLGDMFYDS
-80 KLRSDESLNVT
+80 KLRSDESLNIT

-106 QIHNEKYICLQN
+106 QIDREKYIYLQN
-118 IREVWLSPKVDV
+118 IREVWLSPQVDV
-130 WAFINELSYWFVQ
+130 WAFIDELQ
-143 DEYKAGTK
+143 DEFLEDEYQAGTK
-151 ADFIKYRDYARDYDS
+151 DDFIKYVDKLW
-166 DFSYSG
+166 FSG

-231 EYTGKAYT
+231 EYTGKACT

-247 TCQQPD
+247 TCQQPN

-271 TFSGSK
+271 TFSDGVPK
-277 SPVHSFAR
+277 SPAHDFTR
-285 FDISDKNFAG
+285 FNISDKNFAG
-295 INKQGEKVYYLSCRW
+295 KNKQGENVYYISCRW
-310 CGINKRDADLS
+310 CGINTRDDDLGL
-321 DFTYEFFLRQFS
+321 TYKFFLYS
-333 LKNSPEV
+333 TGNKDVPGMKE
-340 KAAYNMYLEQKKD
+340 AYNMYMEQKKN

-368 STKVNLNPWSFA
+368 STKVNSNPWSFA
-380 VPKSKDLKVKISE
+380 VPKSKKVVAKISE

-401 AARNGLVDESIL
+401 AARNGLVDESVL
-413 GDDFTKPLTRMQ
+413 GDDFTKPLTRLQ
-425 ASAIAVTLAEKLS
+425 ASAIAVAIAEKLS

-517 NAGIADW
+517 NASIADW

-581 KLELRHSTNDFQL
+581 KLELSHSTNDFQL
-594 QNGGVQTQLEYRYY
+594 QNCGVATQLEYRYY
-608 ERFWRPFA
+608 ERFWRPFS
-616 IPEIPASAAVLERF
+616 IPEIPAEAAVLERF

-644 KINFFAVKAE
+644 KINFFAIKAE

>member
-1 MKKTLK
+1 MTFKTV
-7 ITALSTLLMG
+7 T
-17 FFVSWSPAKDLATYI
+17 FFGCRS
-32 DNAYRKIIENQI
+32 
-44 YTEKQADALWWK
+44 
-56 LNERDMILTP
+56 
-66 NEEYDDLGDKFYDS
+66 DDLWIG
-80 KLRSDESLNVT
+80 
-91 RLLVDYPSATAAYLH
+91 A
-106 QIHNEKYICLQN
+106 
-118 IREVWLSPKVDV
+118 
-130 WAFINELSYWFVQ
+130 
-143 DEYKAGTK
+143 
-151 ADFIKYRDYARDYDS
+151 
-166 DFSYSG
+166 SG
-172 GMMNGSCTIYVP
+172 GIMNGFCTIYVSD
-184 ESELPKGLLSYSSKP
+184 EGELPNGLLSYSSKP

-247 TCQQPD
+247 TCQQPN

-271 TFSGSK
+271 TFSDGVPK
-277 SPVHSFAR
+277 SPVHDFAR
-285 FDISDKNFAG
+285 FDISDKNYIG
-295 INKQGEKVYYLSCRW
+295 TNKQGEEVYCLSCRW
-310 CGINKRDADLS
+310 CGINTRDDDLGL
-321 DFTYEFFLRQFS
+321 TYKFFLYS
-333 LKNSPEV
+333 TGNKDVPGMKE
-340 KAAYNMYLEQKKD
+340 AYNMYMEQKKN
-353 SWKKGGQNYEQALDV
+353 SWKKGGQNYEYSLNV
-368 STKVNLNPWSFA
+368 TTKDNINTFSFA
-380 VPKSKDLKVKISE
+380 VPKSKKVVAKISE

-401 AARNGLVDESIL
+401 AARNGLVDESVL
-413 GDDFTKPLTRMQ
+413 GDDFTKPLTRLQ
-425 ASAIAVTLAEKLS
+425 ASAIAVAIAEKLS

-477 DGAVDRQQLATFFY
+477 DDAVDRQQLATFFY

-517 NAGIADW
+517 NASIADW

-581 KLELRHSTNDFQL
+581 KLELSHSTNDFQL
-594 QNGGVQTQLEYRYY
+594 QNCGVATQLEYRYY
-608 ERFWRPFA
+608 ERFWRPFS
-616 IPEIPASAAVLERF
+616 IPEIPAAAVVLERF

-644 KINFFAVKAE
+644 KINFFAIKAE

>member
-7 ITALSTLLMG
+7 IAVFFILITG
-17 FFVSWSPAKDLATYI
+17 FFVSVVSAI
-32 DNAYRKIIENQI
+32 DIAAGINKAYRERIKKQI
-44 YTEKQADALWWK
+44 YTEKQADSLWWK

-66 NEEYDDLGDKFYDS
+66 IKEETLLGDHYYGPLLK
-80 KLRSDESLNVT
+80 SDESLNVT
-91 RLLVDYPSATAAYLH
+91 RLLVDYPTATASYLYG
-106 QIHNEKYICLQN
+106 QSPLQN
-118 IREVWLSPKVDV
+118 IREVWLSPQVDS
-130 WAFINELSYWFVQ
+130 WEYINDLQEVF
-143 DEYKAGTK
+143 
-151 ADFIKYRDYARDYDS
+151 ADLGAALYFDG
-166 DFSYSG
+166 SG
-172 GMMNGSCTIYVP
+172 GMFNGFCTIYVSD
-184 ESELPKGLLSYSSKP
+184 EGELPNGLLSYSSKP

-220 DSAAREWCPGH
+220 DSAAKEWCPGH
-231 EYTGKAYT
+231 VYTGKAYT

-247 TCQQPD
+247 TCQQPN

-271 TFSGSK
+271 TFSDGVPK
-277 SPVHSFAR
+277 SPVHDFAR

-295 INKQGEKVYYLSCRW
+295 KNKQGEKVYYLSCRW
-310 CGINKRDADLS
+310 CGINTRDDDLGL
-321 DFTYEFFLRQFS
+321 TYKFFLYS
-333 LKNSPEV
+333 TGNKDVPGMKE
-340 KAAYNMYLEQKKD
+340 AYNMYMEQKKN
-353 SWKKGGQNYEQALDV
+353 SWKKGGQNYEFSLNV
-368 STKVNLNPWSFA
+368 TTKNNINTFSFA
-380 VPKSKDLKVKISE
+380 VPKSKKVVAKISE

-401 AARNGLVDESIL
+401 AARNGLVDESVL
-413 GDDFTKPLTRMQ
+413 GDDFTKPLTRLK
-425 ASAIAVTLAEKLS
+425 ASAIAVAIAEKLS

-517 NAGIADW
+517 SASIADW

-569 IGWYQSGPSDTD
+569 IGWYQSGPSDTSGMAYPGD
-581 KLELRHSTNDFQL
+581 NNTRNC
-594 QNGGVQTQLEYRYY
+594 GVSTQLNYRPY
-608 ERFWRPFA
+608 ERFWRPVA
-616 IPEIPASAAVLERF
+616 IPEKPGASVFDESF
-630 AVLDPY
+630 AILDPY
-636 TNERLYAR
+636 TNDRLYVQ
-644 KINFFAVKAE
+644 KLKFFAVKAE

>member
-7 ITALSTLLMG
+7 IAVFFILISG
-17 FFVSWSPAKDLATYI
+17 FFVSVVSAI
-32 DNAYRKIIENQI
+32 DIAEGINKAYRELIKKQI
-44 YTEKQADALWWK
+44 YTEKQADSLWWK

-66 NEEYDDLGDKFYDS
+66 IKEETLLGDRYYETLLK
-80 KLRSDESLNVT
+80 SDESLNVT
-91 RLLVDYPSATAAYLH
+91 RLLVDYPTATASYYLH
-106 QIHNEKYICLQN
+106 GQSPLQN
-118 IREVWLSPKVDV
+118 IREVWLSPQVDS
-130 WAFINELSYWFVQ
+130 WEYINDLQEVF
-143 DEYKAGTK
+143 
-151 ADFIKYRDYARDYDS
+151 ADLGSALYFDG
-166 DFSYSG
+166 SG
-172 GMMNGSCTIYVP
+172 GMFNGFCTIYVSD
-184 ESELPKGLLSYSSKP
+184 EGELPKGLLSYSSKP

-247 TCQQPD
+247 TCQQPN

-271 TFSGSK
+271 TFSDGVPK
-277 SPVHSFAR
+277 SPAHDFAR
-285 FDISDKNFAG
+285 FDISDKNYIG
-295 INKQGEKVYYLSCRW
+295 TNKQGEEVYCLSCRW
-310 CGINKRDADLS
+310 CGINTRDDDLGL
-321 DFTYEFFLRQFS
+321 TYKFFLYS
-333 LKNSPEV
+333 TGNKDVPGMKE
-340 KAAYNMYLEQKKD
+340 AYNMYMEQKKN
-353 SWKKGGQNYEQALDV
+353 SWKKGGQNYEYSLNV
-368 STKVNLNPWSFA
+368 TTKDNINTFSFA
-380 VPKSKDLKVKISE
+380 VPKSKKVVAKISE

-401 AARNGLVDESIL
+401 AARNGLVDESVL
-413 GDDFTKPLTRMQ
+413 GDDFTKPLTRLQ
-425 ASAIAVTLAEKLS
+425 ASAIAVAIAEKLS

-517 NAGIADW
+517 SASIADW

-569 IGWYQSGPSDTD
+569 IGWYQSGPSDTSGMAYPGD
-581 KLELRHSTNDFQL
+581 NNTHNC
-594 QNGGVQTQLEYRYY
+594 GVSTQLNYRPY
-608 ERFWRPFA
+608 ERFWRPVA
-616 IPEIPASAAVLERF
+616 IPEKPGASVFDERF
-630 AVLDPY
+630 AILDPY
-636 TNERLYAR
+636 TNDRLYVQ
-644 KINFFAVKAE
+644 KLKFFAVKAE

>member
-7 ITALSTLLMG
+7 IAVFFILITG
-17 FFVSWSPAKDLATYI
+17 FFVSVVSAI
-32 DNAYRKIIENQI
+32 DIAAGINKAYRERIKKQI
-44 YTEKQADALWWK
+44 YTEKQADSLWWK

-66 NEEYDDLGDKFYDS
+66 IKEETLLGDHYYGPLLK
-80 KLRSDESLNVT
+80 SDESLNVT
-91 RLLVDYPSATAAYLH
+91 RLLVDYSTATASYLFG
-106 QIHNEKYICLQN
+106 QSPLQN
-118 IREVWLSPKVDV
+118 IREVWLSPQVDS
-130 WAFINELSYWFVQ
+130 WEYINDLQEVF
-143 DEYKAGTK
+143 
-151 ADFIKYRDYARDYDS
+151 ADLGAALYFDG
-166 DFSYSG
+166 SG
-172 GMMNGSCTIYVP
+172 GIMNGFCTIYVSD
-184 ESELPKGLLSYSSKP
+184 EGELPKGLLSYSSKP

-247 TCQQPD
+247 TCQQPN

-271 TFSGSK
+271 TFSDGVPK
-277 SPVHSFAR
+277 SPVHDFAR
-285 FDISDKNFAG
+285 FDISDKNYIG
-295 INKQGEKVYYLSCRW
+295 TNKQGEEVYCLSCRW
-310 CGINKRDADLS
+310 CGINTRDDDLGL
-321 DFTYEFFLRQFS
+321 TYKFFLYS
-333 LKNSPEV
+333 TGNKDVPGMKE
-340 KAAYNMYLEQKKD
+340 AYNMYMEQKKN
-353 SWKKGGQNYEQALDV
+353 SWKKGGQSYEFSLNV
-368 STKVNLNPWSFA
+368 TTKNNINTFSFA
-380 VPKSKDLKVKISE
+380 VPKYKKVAAKISE

-401 AARNGLVDESIL
+401 VARNGLVDESVL
-413 GDDFTKPLTRMQ
+413 GDDFTKPLTRLQ
-425 ASAIAVTLAEKLS
+425 ASAIAVALAEKLS

-505 TPYESKLARYSD
+505 TPYESKLDRYSD

-594 QNGGVQTQLEYRYY
+594 QNCGAQTQLEYRYY

>member
-1 MKKTLK
+1 M
-7 ITALSTLLMG
+7 
-17 FFVSWSPAKDLATYI
+17 
-32 DNAYRKIIENQI
+32 
-44 YTEKQADALWWK
+44 
-56 LNERDMILTP
+56 
-66 NEEYDDLGDKFYDS
+66 LGDHYYGPLLK
-80 KLRSDESLNVT
+80 SDESLNVT
-91 RLLVDYPSATAAYLH
+91 RLLVDYPTATASYLYG
-106 QIHNEKYICLQN
+106 QSPLQN
-118 IREVWLSPKVDV
+118 IREVWLSPQVDS
-130 WAFINELSYWFVQ
+130 WEYINDLQEFFEQLG
-143 DEYKAGTK
+143 DDLCIGA
-151 ADFIKYRDYARDYDS
+151 
-166 DFSYSG
+166 SG
-172 GMMNGSCTIYVP
+172 GIMNGFCTIYVSD
-184 ESELPKGLLSYSSKP
+184 EGELPKGLLSYSSKP

-231 EYTGKAYT
+231 VYTGKAYT

-247 TCQQPD
+247 TCQQPN

-271 TFSGSK
+271 TFSDGVPK
-277 SPVHSFAR
+277 SPVHDFAR
-285 FDISDKNFAG
+285 FDISDKNYIG
-295 INKQGEKVYYLSCRW
+295 TNKQGEEVYCLSCRW
-310 CGINKRDADLS
+310 CGINTRDADIS
-321 DFTYEFFLRQFS
+321 DFTYKFFLRQFS
-333 LKNSPEV
+333 LKDSPDV
-340 KAAYNMYLEQKKD
+340 KAAYNMYLEQKR
-353 SWKKGGQNYEQALDV
+353 SGWKKGGQSYEFSLNV
-368 STKVNLNPWSFA
+368 TTKNNINTFSFA
-380 VPKSKDLKVKISE
+380 VPKSKKVAAKISE

-401 AARNGLVDESIL
+401 AARNGLVDESVL
-413 GDDFTKPLTRMQ
+413 GDDFTKPLTRLQ

-517 NAGIADW
+517 SASIADW

-539 GSSRTKFLPEET
+539 GPSRTKFLPEET

-569 IGWYQSGPSDTD
+569 IGWYQSGPSDTSGMAYPGD
-581 KLELRHSTNDFQL
+581 NNTRNC
-594 QNGGVQTQLEYRYY
+594 GVSTQLNYRPY
-608 ERFWRPFA
+608 ERFWRPVA
-616 IPEIPASAAVLERF
+616 IPEKPGASVFDESF
-630 AVLDPY
+630 AILDPY
-636 TNERLYAR
+636 TNDRLYVQ
-644 KINFFAVKAE
+644 KLKFFAVKAE